1 MKHISC
7 SNDIDPAL
15 NHFLDNGNINKTQRE
30 EINRIILSII
40 NHPEIKEFYTS
51 NILSYNEREIIVKDG
66 KNLIPDRIVIPKKNT
81 AIIIDYKTG
90 DFNNYHI
97 KQLNDYQNALKK
109 MGYSVVKKILVYIKE
124 NSIEVQK
131 C

>member
-1 MKHISC
+1 M
-7 SNDIDPAL
+7 
-15 NHFLDNGNINKTQRE
+15 
-30 EINRIILSII
+30 
-40 NHPEIKEFYTS
+40 
-51 NILSYNEREIIVKDG
+51 
-66 KNLIPDRIVIPKKNT
+66 IPKKNK